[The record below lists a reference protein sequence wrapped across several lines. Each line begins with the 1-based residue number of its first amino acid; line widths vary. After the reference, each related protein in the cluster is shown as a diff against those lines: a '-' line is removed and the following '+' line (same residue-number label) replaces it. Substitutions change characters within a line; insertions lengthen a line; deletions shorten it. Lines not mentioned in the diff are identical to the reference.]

1 MNSYTYFFTLILIF
15 FYIKVSFSNQPV
27 KFDNAAYQLSVPKIL
42 DLEDKKL
49 YLKIRSLQIEGNW
62 SEVDKKVKLLKDKI
76 LLGHIDYDKLMHPN
90 KYKSSYDEL
99 SEWLIKYNDFPIVMQ
114 RRVYSLMMKRSS
126 DPKKINNEKNNVVES
141 TSEAPSLDQ
150 NIEVS
155 KISRNEAI
163 ENEDRV
169 QFENSTVIGSI
180 SLVGASIDDLT
191 FKKYTNTLNGDDN
204 VVLLNPK
211 KVEDGYYIET
221 GWATANK
228 NINLPNSKT
237 IWTIEGNNKLTPN
250 SPIKLSWTND
260 QNIKFIKDI
269 SIDDQYLFKVNQTI
283 INNSEKTYNFYPY
296 GQIIRNIAPE
306 IIDFFI
312 LHEGLIGVFDDQLVE
327 EDYDDIE
334 EKKFSINADKGWLGI
349 TDKYWITSLIPQ
361 ENRKFRTDFDY
372 KNKFRANFIETS
384 ATEIGANETK
394 SNEIK
399 IIIAAKEVDI
409 IDGYA
414 ENLNISKYDLAIDW
428 GWFYFLVKPLFFVI
442 DYFFE
447 LTGNFGIAI
456 ILITICIRIVFFP
469 LANYSFKSM
478 AKMKVL
484 QPEMTRLKE
493 LHKEDKM
500 KLQQEMMAL
509 YKKEKVNPV
518 SGCLPIF
525 IQIPFFF
532 AIYKVL
538 FVTLEMR
545 HQPFY
550 GWIKDLSERDPTS
563 IFNLFGLIPWDPPS
577 FLLIGVWP
585 CLMGLSMY
593 LQQKLNPTPPDP
605 IQAKIFAFFPLFL
618 TVILAP
624 FPSGLVIY
632 WTINNILTMAQQYV
646 IIKRTTV
653 KTAQ

>member
-1 MNSYTYFFTLILIF
+1 LSAAVIIIYGLFFA
-15 FYIKVSFSNQPV
+15 P
-27 KFDNAAYQLSVPKIL
+27 P
-42 DLEDKKL
+42 
-49 YLKIRSLQIEGNW
+49 
-62 SEVDKKVKLLKDKI
+62 
-76 LLGHIDYDKLMHPN
+76 P
-90 KYKSSYDEL
+90 
-99 SEWLIKYNDFPIVMQ
+99 P
-114 RRVYSLMMKRSS
+114 
-126 DPKKINNEKNNVVES
+126 DPKKINNEKNNIVES

-150 NIEVS
+150 NVEVS

-204 VVLLNPK
+204 VILLNPK

-296 GQIIRNIAPE
+296 GQIIRNLAPE

>member
-1 MNSYTYFFTLILIF
+1 MDSKNVIAAISLSAAVIILYGLFFA
-15 FYIKVSFSNQPV
+15 P
-27 KFDNAAYQLSVPKIL
+27 PP
-42 DLEDKKL
+42 
-49 YLKIRSLQIEGNW
+49 
-62 SEVDKKVKLLKDKI
+62 
-76 LLGHIDYDKLMHPN
+76 PN
-90 KYKSSYDEL
+90 PD
-99 SEWLIKYNDFPIVMQ
+99 Q
-114 RRVYSLMMKRSS
+114 
-126 DPKKINNEKNNVVES
+126 INNEKNKIEQS
-141 TSEAPSLDQ
+141 GSEAPSLDQ
-150 NIEVS
+150 NVEVS
-155 KISRNEAI
+155 KLSREEAI
-163 ENEDRV
+163 ENEDRIN
-169 QFENSTVIGSI
+169 FENSTVIGSI

-211 KVEDGYYIET
+211 KIENGYYVET
-221 GWATANK
+221 GWATTNK
-228 NINLPNSKT
+228 DINVPNSKSV
-237 IWTIEGNNKLTPN
+237 WKLEGNNKLSPN
-250 SPIKLSWTND
+250 SPVKISWTND
-260 QNIKFIKDI
+260 QNIKFVKDI
-269 SIDDQYLFKVNQTI
+269 SIDDQYLFKVKQTI

-296 GQIIRNIAPE
+296 GQIIRNIAPDVT
-306 IIDFFI
+306 DFYI

-334 EKKFSINADKGWLGI
+334 EKKFSVNADKGWLGI

-384 ATEIGANETK
+384 ATEVGANETK
-394 SNEIK
+394 SNEIR

-428 GWFYFLVKPLFFVI
+428 GWFYFIVKPLFFVI
-442 DYFFE
+442 DYFFK

-469 LANYSFKSM
+469 LANYSFRSM

-532 AIYKVL
+532 AIYKML
-538 FVTLEMR
+538 FVTIEMR
-545 HQPFY
+545 HQPFF
-550 GWIKDLSERDPTS
+550 GWIKDLSEKDPTS
-563 IFNLFGLIPWDPPS
+563 IFNIFGLIPWDPPS
-577 FLLIGVWP
+577 FLIIGAWP
-585 CLMGLSMY
+585 VAMGITMW

-605 IQAKIFAFFPLFL
+605 VQAKIFMFFPLFL

-646 IIKRTTV
+646 IMKRTTV
-653 KTAQ
+653 KTQ

>member
-1 MNSYTYFFTLILIF
+1 MDSKNVIAAISLSAAVIIIYGLFFA
-15 FYIKVSFSNQPV
+15 P
-27 KFDNAAYQLSVPKIL
+27 P
-42 DLEDKKL
+42 
-49 YLKIRSLQIEGNW
+49 
-62 SEVDKKVKLLKDKI
+62 
-76 LLGHIDYDKLMHPN
+76 P
-90 KYKSSYDEL
+90 
-99 SEWLIKYNDFPIVMQ
+99 P
-114 RRVYSLMMKRSS
+114 
-126 DPKKINNEKNNVVES
+126 DPKKINNEKNNIVES

-150 NIEVS
+150 NVEVS

-428 GWFYFLVKPLFFVI
+428 GWFYFLVKPLFFLI
-442 DYFFE
+442 DYFFK

>member
-1 MNSYTYFFTLILIF
+1 MDSKNVIAAISLSAAVIIIYGLFFA
-15 FYIKVSFSNQPV
+15 P
-27 KFDNAAYQLSVPKIL
+27 P
-42 DLEDKKL
+42 
-49 YLKIRSLQIEGNW
+49 
-62 SEVDKKVKLLKDKI
+62 
-76 LLGHIDYDKLMHPN
+76 P
-90 KYKSSYDEL
+90 
-99 SEWLIKYNDFPIVMQ
+99 P
-114 RRVYSLMMKRSS
+114 
-126 DPKKINNEKNNVVES
+126 DPKKINNEKNNIVES

-150 NIEVS
+150 NVEVS

-169 QFENSTVIGSI
+169 QFENSKVIGSI
-180 SLVGASIDDLT
+180 SLVGGSIDDLT

-204 VVLLNPK
+204 VILLNPK

-296 GQIIRNIAPE
+296 GQIIRNLAPE

-428 GWFYFLVKPLFFVI
+428 GWFYFLVKPLFFLI
-442 DYFFE
+442 DYFFK